1 MPKKLRLGIGHQC
14 TVNINYLQ
22 PVKLMSEIY
31 PNKTA
36 HTIVDNLLVIKQDT
50 RLVNRCQQSVVIFL
64 PDDFNTSEVYCMK
77 CWAKV
82 TNKGSEEN
90 LFERNETAAD
100 TEGAGEDTE

>member
-1 MPKKLRLGIGHQC
+1 
-14 TVNINYLQ
+14 
-22 PVKLMSEIY
+22 
-31 PNKTA
+31 
-36 HTIVDNLLVIKQDT
+36 
-50 RLVNRCQQSVVIFL
+50 
-64 PDDFNTSEVYCMK
+64 MK